1 MSTLRVDEISART
14 GTGDIQVVGGRIV
27 SPGAVI
33 QTVYAELKSSFSGTS
48 VSTGT
53 GYYIDVTG
61 LSATI
66 TPVSAS
72 SNILILTNMYVGH
85 TTTSSGYQTQFRVK
99 RTIAGVAAYPIVGNQ
114 EGTRPR
120 TTGRINMYTDD
131 TYSMAQFS
139 GVHQD
144 SPATI
149 LAVTYQIQ
157 LGGYSAAPVVYVNRA
172 ETFQD
177 GGSVDTYD
185 GVPVSTITLMEIA
198 Q

>member
-1 MSTLRVDEISART
+1 MSTLRVNNITART
-14 GTGDIQVVGGRIV
+14 GSGDIQVVGGRLI
-27 SPGAVI
+27 SPGSVI
-33 QTVYAELKSSFSGTS
+33 QTVVAELKNTFSGTS
-48 VSTGT
+48 VSTGS

-66 TPVSAS
+66 TPVETTSK
-72 SNILILTNMYVGH
+72 ILIMTNMYVGH
-85 TTTSSGYQTQFRVK
+85 TTTSSGYQTHFRIK
-99 RTIAGVAAYPIVGNQ
+99 RTIAGVAAYPIIGNQ

-120 TTGRINMYTDD
+120 TTGRINMYAEG

-144 SPATI
+144 APATTSAI
-149 LAVTYQIQ
+149 TYQIQ
-157 LGGYSAAPVVYVNRA
+157 LGTYSSAPVVYVNRS

-177 GGSVDTYD
+177 GGVDAYD
-185 GVPVSTITLMEIA
+185 SVPVSTLTLMEIA